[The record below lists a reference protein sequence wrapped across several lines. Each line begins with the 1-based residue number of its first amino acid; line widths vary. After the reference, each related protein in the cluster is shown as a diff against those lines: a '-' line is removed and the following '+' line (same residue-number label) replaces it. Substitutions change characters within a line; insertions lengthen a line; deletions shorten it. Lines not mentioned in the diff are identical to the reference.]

1 LSAAQEMKYPAEA
14 GFFGP
19 TIALGWTL
27 TNRPFAQLM
36 TEKRRSLDKHSLAI
50 GLAGIFERV

>member
-1 LSAAQEMKYPAEA
+1 
-14 GFFGP
+14 
-19 TIALGWTL
+19 L